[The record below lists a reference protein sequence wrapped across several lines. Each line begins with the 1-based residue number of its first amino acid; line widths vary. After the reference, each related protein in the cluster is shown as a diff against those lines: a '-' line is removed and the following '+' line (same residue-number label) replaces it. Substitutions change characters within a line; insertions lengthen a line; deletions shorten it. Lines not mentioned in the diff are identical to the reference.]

1 MKERDEKKMKWQP
14 GRESKLIGGGSKRK
28 VTFKRLIEDR
38 GFRFIHG
45 FPELYAVLL
54 DGPCQDAG
62 PARGHGRS

>member
-1 MKERDEKKMKWQP
+1 MKWQP

-54 DGPCQDAG
+54 DGPCQDVG
-62 PARGHGRS
+62 PL